1 MTELLINRRN
11 IREMK
16 FVTAP
21 DSFDLMANELLLKID
36 HFAFTANNITYA
48 AMGQRVGYWQFFPAN
63 EEGWGKLPVWGFA
76 DVVESRHGEVTV
88 GERIYGFFPLA
99 THLVVE
105 AKKVTASSFYD
116 AAPHR
121 QPLNAV
127 YNQYQRTKN
136 AAGFAP
142 QDNHLNALLRPMF
155 TTSFLLDDFLVDNE
169 CFGAQTLILSS
180 ASSKTAYGTAFLLH
194 HNRKKRSPYRIIGL
208 TSAQN
213 VAFVQEL
220 GCYDE
225 VLPYKNVLSLSNDE
239 AAVYADFSGNGELRK
254 TIHEHYGEQLK
265 YDASI
270 GLTNWDKPGSSKGL
284 PGAPARM
291 FFAPAQLQKRVKEW
305 GGAVYQQRM
314 DSAWLAFLNVAKNWI
329 DITER
334 HGQAAVEQIYLAMLN
349 GQALPK
355 QGFIGSL

>member
-11 IREMK
+11 IREIK
-16 FVTAP
+16 FATGP
-21 DSFDLMANELLLKID
+21 DSFDLMPNELLLKID

-48 AMGQRVGYWQFFPAN
+48 AMGERIGYWQFFPAN
-63 EEGWGKLPVWGFA
+63 EEGWGKVPVWGFA
-76 DVVESRHGEVTV
+76 DVVESRHPKMTV

-99 THLVVE
+99 THLVLS
-105 AKKVTASSFYD
+105 ASGVTASGFYD

-127 YNQYQRTKN
+127 YNQYRRTKN

-155 TTSFLLDDFLVDNE
+155 TTSFLLDDFLFDNE
-169 CFGAQTLILSS
+169 CFAAQTLILSS

-194 HNRKKRSPYRIIGL
+194 RHRHERSAYRIIGL

-213 VAFVQEL
+213 VAFVQQL

-225 VLPYKNVLSLSNDE
+225 VLPYENLLSLSNDK
-239 AAVYADFSGNGELRK
+239 AAVYVDFSGNGELRK
-254 TIHEHYGEQLK
+254 TIHQHYGEQLK

-270 GLTNWDKPGSSKGL
+270 GITNWDKPGSSKGL
-284 PGAPARM
+284 PGAQARM

-305 GGAVYQQRM
+305 GGSAYQQRM
-314 DSAWLAFLNVAKNWI
+314 GNAWLAFLNVAKDWI